1 MAYREEDEAVR
12 AALAAKDEEIAR
24 LRQAR
29 AQEPP
34 PLPSLPSLS
43 PGGPMTRIRRDLEL
57 EADRELIRL
66 KIVSPSSPSNRR
78 AAGPNSR
85 SPR

>member
-1 MAYREEDEAVR
+1 MAYRDEDEALR

-34 PLPSLPSLS
+34 PLPSLS

-66 KIVSPSSPSNRR
+66 KNVIPSSPSNRR